1 MDLNIFFSS
10 IRNGKLSDVRDQLT
24 KSPFLA
30 NIRNPDKDAWDES
43 TPLHTAAKAG
53 HLDMI
58 KLLVDNDADVYTSPM
73 ASYPPVVI
81 AAWNEQQEI
90 VDYFLNEIP
99 DKASGTN
106 GLGITITLAA
116 RQGWTHLV
124 RKHITYD
131 PLAVH
136 QRGWIGNTSMHWPS
150 HNGHIEIIEMLLDA
164 GADIEA
170 DEINWVGG
178 KPLHWASEHEPES
191 VKVLLSRGA
200 NVDSLNLKEGSD
212 YFGYTPLMMNAS
224 QKNDCAE
231 STELLLEA
239 GADAGK
245 RNPAGRTALEIAEG
259 KKLSRIPAVLKSA
272 SSS

>member
-1 MDLNIFFSS
+1 
-10 IRNGKLSDVRDQLT
+10 
-24 KSPFLA
+24 
-30 NIRNPDKDAWDES
+30 
-43 TPLHTAAKAG
+43 
-53 HLDMI
+53 
-58 KLLVDNDADVYTSPM
+58 
-73 ASYPPVVI
+73 
-81 AAWNEQQEI
+81 EQQEI

-136 QRGWIGNTSMHWPS
+136 QRGWIGDTSMHWPS
-150 HNGHIEIIEMLLDA
+150 HNGHIEIIEILLDA